1 VFKNL
6 VSPPTGP
13 EVLPDTLLCSDHL
26 CCIRRNTKVLKGWR
40 RDLLVVL
47 AFCHALA
54 LSTLKH
60 SLVKRV
66 ALISVLLAV
75 LNVAA
80 KANSVYIAQSAA
92 GSANGSSCAD
102 AYAYTY
108 FNTSGNWTSGTPSG
122 TQIGPGTTV
131 YICGTITMAANTEA
145 LIFQGSGTSGNPV
158 TLYFESGAVLSSP
171 EWPPQGSGGAID
183 ASNQNYI
190 VINGNAGANG
200 ATQGVIEA
208 TATGDTGAACPSGS
222 CTYHNDSNG
231 IEADSTNN
239 LTVEGLSIID
249 MYVTAPGVPDGGGGA
264 CMWGHGSSTNWTITN
279 NLMHDVSWCINLQY
293 DSGTSSG
300 ITISNNQIYNI
311 DHGVAIGGPHSGN
324 TLTNVNIYGNNIH
337 DYSNWDTPGDVW
349 HHDGVH
355 IWGYDDNGSDTI
367 TGVNIYNNEFGGCI
381 GQDVTS
387 HIFIEGNA
395 ENTHNVA
402 IYNNTLIDTC
412 NGADNDGLI
421 NIDDTGEAMYNNTFI
436 GTSGD
441 TCMGVSQA
449 ISATFVNNAVSGC
462 GTLIWVDSGGSFA
475 SGGLHN
481 NIYANCSGSN
491 CFAYQGNYSGSFS
504 TWQSAT
510 GQDASPSAYV
520 ANANLS
526 ATGVPASGSAVI
538 GAGANLTSLVA
549 SLVNTLGVGINALDS
564 DILGNPRPTSG
575 AWTVGAYSSTSS
587 SSAPSPPTSLTYTV
601 H

>member
-1 VFKNL
+1 MAAAPASDAKV
-6 VSPPTGP
+6 TG
-13 EVLPDTLLCSDHL
+13 EYSMKKLISLFAF
-26 CCIRRNTKVLKGWR
+26 
-40 RDLLVVL
+40 VVAIIL
-47 AFCHALA
+47 ASA
-54 LSTLKH
+54 
-60 SLVKRV
+60 LVKRV
-66 ALISVLLAV
+66 ALISALLAV

-80 KANSVYIAQSAA
+80 IANDVFIAKAAS
-92 GSANGSSCAD
+92 GSANGSSCAN
-102 AYAYTY
+102 AYAYAY
-108 FNTSGNWTSGTPSG
+108 FNQSGNWTSGTSSG
-122 TQIGPGTTV
+122 TKIGPGTTV
-131 YICGTITMAANTEA
+131 HICGTITVGANTEA

-190 VINGNAGANG
+190 VINGNGGANG

-208 TATGDTGAACPSGS
+208 TATGDTGAACPSAS

-231 IEADSTNN
+231 IEADSSNN

-264 CMWGHGSSTNWTITN
+264 CMWGHGSSKNWTITN

-311 DHGVAIGGPHSGN
+311 DHGIAIGGPASGN
-324 TLTNVNIYGNNIH
+324 TLNNVNIYGNNIH

-355 IWGYDDNGSDTI
+355 IWGYNDNGSDTI
-367 TGVNIYNNEFGGCI
+367 SGVNIYNNQFGGCI
-381 GQDVTS
+381 GQNVTA
-387 HIFIEGNA
+387 HIFMEANAGNMKS
-395 ENTHNVA
+395 VA

-412 NGADNDGLI
+412 NGADTDGLLT
-421 NIDDTGEAMYNNTFI
+421 TGVDGGYQIYNNTFM
-436 GTSGD
+436 GTSAD
-441 TCMGVSQA
+441 TCAGTSSSPN
-449 ISATFVNNAVSGC
+449 ITFVNNVVSGC
-462 GTLIWVDSGGSFA
+462 GTLQYIASGGSFV

-491 CFAYQGNYSGSFS
+491 CYVYQGNYSGSFS

-510 GQDASPSAYV
+510 SQDASPSAYV
-520 ANANLS
+520 ASANLS
-526 ATGVPASGSAVI
+526 ATGAPQAGSAVI
-538 GAGANLTSLVA
+538 GAGANLTSL
-549 SLVNTLGVGINALDS
+549 GISTLDS
-564 DILGNPRPTSG
+564 DIIGKQRPTSG
-575 AWTVGAYSSTSS
+575 TWTAGAYSNSA
-587 SSAPSPPTSLTYTV
+587 SAPAPPTGLTGTV
-601 H
+601 Q